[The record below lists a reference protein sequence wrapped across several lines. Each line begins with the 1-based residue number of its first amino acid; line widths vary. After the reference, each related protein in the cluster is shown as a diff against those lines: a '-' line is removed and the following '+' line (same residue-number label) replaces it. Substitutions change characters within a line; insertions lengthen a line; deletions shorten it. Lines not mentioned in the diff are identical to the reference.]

1 MREDPPSRAVAPQNS
16 PRGSHP
22 PLTADSPLSARWPEG
37 RRVTAARV
45 AAVAALAVAIV
56 ALGVLLL
63 GGGGGTQYRLRF
75 QNAGQLVKGDDVQ
88 VGGRRIGSVRKIELT
103 DNNQAEITVRVQKP
117 YAPLHEGTTA
127 VIRATSLSG
136 IANRYIALTPGPN
149 SNPKLDDGA
158 TLGTDSTTS
167 IVDLDQLFNTFDP
180 RTRRSLQQFIQ
191 GSAEWYAGRG
201 TQANDATKYFA
212 PALSSSTR
220 LVSEVIRDQGT
231 LNAFL
236 RNASRTSGAL
246 ARRRVELAALV
257 GNANTTAKA
266 IADENT
272 AFSQALSLL
281 PGTLRKA
288 NTTFVNLRATL
299 DDLDVLVAA
308 SKPATKDLARF
319 LSELRPLVNEAR
331 PTIADLSTLVHQS
344 GPNNDLTDLLRKAPA
359 LERAA
364 KPAFAH
370 SVTALQQVTPV
381 LTFIRPYTPDFVGWL
396 RDFGQGA
403 SNYDAN
409 GHFARIQPVFNAYS
423 FADNPAGGLLVPQP
437 ASQRFSNLQIHTTK
451 RCPGA
456 ASQAPPDKSAPFKD
470 FNGQLD
476 CDASLV
482 PPGP

>member
-1 MREDPPSRAVAPQNS
+1 MN
-16 PRGSHP
+16 
-22 PLTADSPLSARWPEG
+22 
-37 RRVTAARV
+37 AARGVALGALVLAV
-45 AAVAALAVAIV
+45 AAVA
-56 ALGVLLL
+56 VLLL
-63 GGGGGTQYRLRF
+63 RGPGGTTYKLRF
-75 QNAGQLVKGDDVQ
+75 QNAGQLVKDDDVQ
-88 VGGRRIGSVRKIELT
+88 VGGRRIGSVRKITLT
-103 DNNQAEITVRVQKP
+103 DDNQAEITIKVQDP
-117 YAPLHEGTTA
+117 YAPLHEGTSA
-127 VIRATSLSG
+127 LIRATSLSG

-149 SNPKLDDGA
+149 SNPKLPEGA
-158 TLGTDSTTS
+158 TLGTDKTTS
-167 IVDLDQLFNTFDP
+167 IVDLDQLFNTLDP
-180 RTRRSLQQFIQ
+180 KTRKALQNVIQ
-191 GSAEWYAGRG
+191 GSAAWYDNRG
-201 TQANDATKYFA
+201 VEANAATKYFN
-212 PALSSSTR
+212 PALSASRR
-220 LVSEVIRDQGT
+220 LVNELVANQQT
-231 LNAFL
+231 LNRFL
-236 RNASRTSGAL
+236 INAAKTTGAL
-246 ARRRVELAALV
+246 AQRRGDLANLV
-257 GNANTTAKA
+257 SNTNTTAAA
-266 IADENT
+266 IADEN
-272 AFSQALSLL
+272 ASFDQALTLL

-409 GHFARIQPVFNAYS
+409 GHFARIQPIFNAYS
-423 FADNPAGGLLVPQP
+423 FADNPTGGTLTPIAP
-437 ASQRFSNLQIHTTK
+437 SQRLAGLQTGFVR

-456 ASQAPPDKSAPFKD
+456 ASQPPTDDSAPWRDAF
-470 FNGQLD
+470 GTLD
-476 CDASLV
+476 CDPSLV
-482 PPGP
+482 LPGP